1 MGNVAARSTAGSVKP
16 MHSPDIERVLPPHE
30 LQLQTEQEHHDIRD
44 TKVLIAAVVIIG
56 IAVVLWEALW

>member
-1 MGNVAARSTAGSVKP
+1 